1 MVLNNSL
8 FFFLLTLSNM
18 EINNISDNVVANY
31 YFFMLF
37 AKFVIE
43 GTTGDGSEGDISI
56 DDMSVLDVNCKKIIA
71 QGLD

>member
-1 MVLNNSL
+1 MLVRM
-8 FFFLLTLSNM
+8 LSQ
-18 EINNISDNVVANY
+18 III
-31 YFFMLF
+31 FFMLF

>member
-1 MVLNNSL
+1 
-8 FFFLLTLSNM
+8 M
-18 EINNISDNVVANY
+18 EINNVSENVVTNY